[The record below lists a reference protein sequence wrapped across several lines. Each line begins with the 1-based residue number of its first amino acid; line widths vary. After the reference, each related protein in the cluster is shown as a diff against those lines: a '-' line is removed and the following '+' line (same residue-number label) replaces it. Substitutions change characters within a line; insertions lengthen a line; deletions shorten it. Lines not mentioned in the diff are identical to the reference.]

1 MGGAQRVKP
10 HRDDG
15 ACLAP
20 WVRVRRAPRT
30 SARAAA
36 ATRSDTGDAA
46 SPCAAA
52 SPEAA
57 RAASN
62 RWTAMSALSSWTN
75 EELEGV
81 HANVLVDTLGTLA
94 RHRHRQPSDPIYLD
108 GRVGRVDGLDFEE
121 VFCYIT
127 RDSSM
132 EDLALY
138 EYGTEMYWIDRK
150 RDALCGAELDSN
162 DGDYWAASEGFD

>member
-1 MGGAQRVKP
+1 
-10 HRDDG
+10 
-15 ACLAP
+15 
-20 WVRVRRAPRT
+20 
-30 SARAAA
+30 
-36 ATRSDTGDAA
+36 
-46 SPCAAA
+46 
-52 SPEAA
+52 
-57 RAASN
+57 
-62 RWTAMSALSSWTN
+62 MSALSSWTN